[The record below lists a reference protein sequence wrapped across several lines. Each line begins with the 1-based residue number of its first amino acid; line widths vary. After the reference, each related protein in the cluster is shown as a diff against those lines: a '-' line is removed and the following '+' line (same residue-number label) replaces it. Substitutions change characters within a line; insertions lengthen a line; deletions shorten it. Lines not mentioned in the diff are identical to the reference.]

1 METTTE
7 KTKKMKAAIS
17 EEKTAEAEK
26 PRYNKTWQAVLKFR
40 GTVKVN
46 DPTLFYR

>member
-1 METTTE
+1 MNKMEE
-7 KTKKMKAAIS
+7 KKTVS
-17 EEKTAEAEK
+17 EEKKTEAEK
-26 PRYNKTWQAVLKFR
+26 PKYNKTWQAVLKFR

>member
-1 METTTE
+1 MEATTK

-17 EEKTAEAEK
+17 EEKTAGAEK
-26 PRYNKTWQAVLKFR
+26 PRYNKTWEAVLKFR